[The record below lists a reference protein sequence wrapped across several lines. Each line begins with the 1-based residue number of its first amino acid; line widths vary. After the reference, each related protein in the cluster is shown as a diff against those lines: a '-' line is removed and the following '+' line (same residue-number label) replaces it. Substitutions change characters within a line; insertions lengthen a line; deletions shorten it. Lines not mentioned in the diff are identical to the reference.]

1 MPLLGAGR
9 HHVTVVSHILR
20 KSSGGTPSVAVL
32 FESTAQIGDRI
43 TWDGYLTDAA
53 LERTIASLRILGW
66 DPAEHDGK
74 VESLHGTDILKG
86 AEAEIVVE
94 LEEYN
99 GQQRPKVKWVNAVG
113 GGGLGEGMAAEDVM
127 AFSASLRQKVL
138 SAQKPTP
145 NTKPGPARQ
154 PAAVAA
160 NSKPLSEPDDELPF

>member
-9 HHVTVVSHILR
+9 HRVQVVSHILR

-32 FESTAQIGDRI
+32 FESQETIGDRI

-53 LERTIASLRILGW
+53 LERTLASLKILGW

-74 VESLHGTDILKG
+74 IETLHGTDVLKG

-99 GQQRPKVKWVNAVG
+99 GQARPKVKWVNAVG
-113 GGGLGEGMAAEDVM
+113 GGGLGEGMDAEDVI

-138 SAQKPTP
+138 SARAPTP
-145 NTKPGPARQ
+145 NAKPGPARQ
-154 PAAVAA
+154 PAAVSA
-160 NSKPLSEPDDELPF
+160 NSKPLSDPDDDLPF